1 MPGTLTRWDPF
12 ADMAELRGRFERL
25 LEDFGTVREREWTPA
40 VDLVRDADKLVV
52 RADVPGIK
60 PEDIRIEFREGY
72 LTLSGEHEEATEEKD
87 EQYVRRERR
96 FGTFSRSIP
105 LPEGVEAEKIKAT
118 THDGVLEVTVPLPKE
133 AAKEP
138 ITITPT
144 AG

>member
-72 LTLSGEHEEATEEKD
+72 LTLSGEHEEATEKKD

-105 LPEGVEAEKIKAT
+105 LPEGVEAKKIKAT

>member
-105 LPEGVEAEKIKAT
+105 LPEGAAAKKIKAT